1 VRERHVTIPVTVK
14 VTQGRCEIVGNTEV
28 AHGATRSLHAGN
40 ALKWSGATHFCT
52 RFRGQSE
59 SWVAPD
65 HTFAAKRDARRR
77 GIGMLLAIQKSYE
90 HLAKYGCFA
99 REICD
104 KCGTVLGAVR
114 YTRKDES
121 GVWCS
126 GECRGDVLRSV
137 RLKPGRPRKYKNADQ
152 RRAAKTRQQQDY
164 RLRFGVEKTVCIQ
177 SETKELQTQESLL
190 STIPLTRPLP
200 TRKQRPRK
208 CVSVS
213 A

>member
-1 VRERHVTIPVTVK
+1 MRERHVTIPVTVK

-28 AHGATRSLHAGN
+28 AHGATRSLDAGN
-40 ALKWSGATHFCT
+40 ALKWSGATPLRCHGN
-52 RFRGQSE
+52 RGGRSRPH
-59 SWVAPD
+59 VCCY
-65 HTFAAKRDARRR
+65 ARRGRR

-90 HLAKYGCFA
+90 LLANCGCFA
-99 REICD
+99 REICN

-126 GECRGDVLRSV
+126 GECRGDVRRFV